1 MKTNKMQTEHIKY
14 SEGQWFAIPLNNG
27 GYALGIIV
35 RGSYKTKGGLGY
47 FFGPRYEDIP
57 DGNETWHKKPSDAIL
72 MAWFG
77 DLGIITGRWPLIS
90 TTRSFNRHEWSVPG
104 FRSIDP
110 VYPAKGWLIEYN
122 TQSNKMEMIRRTYR
136 DAVELP
142 GLP

>member
-1 MKTNKMQTEHIKY
+1 
-14 SEGQWFAIPLNNG
+14 
-27 GYALGIIV
+27 
-35 RGSYKTKGGLGY
+35 
-47 FFGPRYEDIP
+47 
-57 DGNETWHKKPSDAIL
+57 

-136 DAVELP
+136 DALELT
-142 GLP
+142 GLPQDGVYGYQAIENILTELINQTESKTK